1 MWESNV
7 CEKQKAMVLR
17 FAAPGVKAGAERF
30 PPRSPENELAEM
42 QVFLLLKIGR
52 WNAGYELDRG
62 FKYIQYIYLCF
73 WGDVI

>member
-1 MWESNV
+1 MRKAKGNGIAFCRTRRES
-7 CEKQKAMVLR
+7 ES
-17 FAAPGVKAGAERF
+17 GAIPAEVTR
-30 PPRSPENELAEM
+30 NELAEM
-42 QVFLLLKIGR
+42 QVFLLLKIGQ